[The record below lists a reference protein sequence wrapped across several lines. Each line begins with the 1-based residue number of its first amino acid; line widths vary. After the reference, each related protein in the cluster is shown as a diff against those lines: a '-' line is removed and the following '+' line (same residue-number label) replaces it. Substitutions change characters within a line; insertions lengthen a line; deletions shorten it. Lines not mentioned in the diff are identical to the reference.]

1 VLYCQLRHTGP
12 QNTAAETLLFNS
24 LQFILTVGF
33 AWFSTK
39 AVSRIE
45 FEQSLKK
52 FAISAYR
59 RVADI
64 ERMVDRLH
72 TEVLDMISE
81 TTKSEVT
88 NLRIVDA
95 IVSDTSQL
103 VRSSISDWGDVIG
116 EELLAIERI
125 KRLEHERAR
134 LDRDDLSAKRPFD
147 ADQIRKEKAL
157 NQAIASILETL
168 PAKLQLDTESESPA
182 TQVVRRTARSIARR
196 HRAQKGLRLTVFT
209 GGLYLSERD
218 YKTLT
223 PGEILSTEKDKE
235 GGIDVR
241 DGAGLGVGRLLNF
254 TQVDYDS
261 MVSALELCYGSA
273 RISLEFMEEGNRYIE
288 GNEETVCLEMRI
300 VTEPVL

>member
-1 VLYCQLRHTGP
+1 
-12 QNTAAETLLFNS
+12 
-24 LQFILTVGF
+24 
-33 AWFSTK
+33 
-39 AVSRIE
+39 
-45 FEQSLKK
+45 
-52 FAISAYR
+52 
-59 RVADI
+59 
-64 ERMVDRLH
+64 
-72 TEVLDMISE
+72 MISE